1 MRTARFRARSPSD
14 EHLCSN
20 GLVAGGQRGAQRLRV
35 AGSDLREERLA
46 GGNGAEGGACQ
57 GPAGSRQDGRM
68 RFDFEE
74 TFSDDYLHFYAS
86 HLTDERNRA
95 DVDDI
100 VRILELCPGDSVL
113 DAPCGHGR
121 ISNLLAESEMAV
133 VGVDVS
139 EQFLEIARGARTT
152 AEHVH
157 GDLRDLP
164 VDGPFDAAVNRF
176 TSFGY
181 FDDDDN
187 RAVLAEF
194 RRVLRP
200 GGRLLIETQHR
211 DEFVRR
217 FTAAPFGHTV
227 RVGDDI
233 MVDTSEFDSVE
244 GRIETERL
252 VVRDGAV
259 RRSHHSIRLPTITEF
274 REWIMAAGFTNVRF
288 TARDGGVPSVHRPR
302 LVVLATA

>member
-1 MRTARFRARSPSD
+1 
-14 EHLCSN
+14 
-20 GLVAGGQRGAQRLRV
+20 
-35 AGSDLREERLA
+35 
-46 GGNGAEGGACQ
+46 
-57 GPAGSRQDGRM
+57 
-68 RFDFEE
+68 
-74 TFSDDYLHFYAS
+74 
-86 HLTDERNRA
+86 
-95 DVDDI
+95 
-100 VRILELCPGDSVL
+100 
-113 DAPCGHGR
+113 
-121 ISNLLAESEMAV
+121 MAV
-133 VGVDVS
+133 VGVDAS
-139 EQFLEIARGARTT
+139 EQFLDIARSAQDHGM
-152 AEHVH
+152 HVH
-157 GDLRDLP
+157 GDLRERP
-164 VDGPFDAAVNRF
+164 VDGPSDATVNWF

-181 FDDDDN
+181 FDDDN
-187 RAVLAEF
+187 RAVLADY

-227 RVGDDI
+227 RVGDDV

-274 REWIMAAGFTNVRF
+274 REWLMSAGFTGVEF
-288 TARDGGVPSVHRPR
+288 TARDGGVPSIHRPR